1 MGIVILEAGGWL
13 FNSSTLDSDASSK
26 LDSILLHPVST
37 ISPDCQDK
45 AQNRV
50 ACYSEWLSHG
60 LAEEQEGTY
69 NPFLCFCIKP
79 AQPFLLK
86 IFIGLGG
93 EGNEDGRETHHTH
106 TYTHTQK

>member
-50 ACYSEWLSHG
+50 ACYSQSGSHMGWLRSKKEPIT
-60 LAEEQEGTY
+60 LSCA
-69 NPFLCFCIKP
+69 F
-79 AQPFLLK
+79 A
-86 IFIGLGG
+86 
-93 EGNEDGRETHHTH
+93 
-106 TYTHTQK
+106 